1 MLLKKMYRLLLMLL
15 LCVSF
20 YGTAQT
26 NCDEVTPRITQ
37 FNPASFQNNVYTV
50 DYYRNVTISADIAS
64 TTINPADVTFR
75 WDFGNGALVYGQNL
89 NYNFGQAGTITLIL
103 TALYNGCEVATTYTI
118 NVQNGNPFSLYRQ
131 FNGRYDYLAIGN
143 TLNMQENAGILVSDE
158 CGILTQS
165 SANLSILPTQRIEA
179 AYLYWAGSGLG
190 DFDIR
195 LNNIPVSA
203 QRTFFSTIDL
213 GSNRHKPS
221 FGAFAD
227 VTSIVQNSGTYTV
240 SDFNISQTLANDL
253 DYCYNGINF
262 GGWSVIIVY
271 SNGILPYNQ
280 VSIYDG
286 FKTVDQHNPLLQIYL
301 DNLNVVNTAGAKIG
315 FLAWEGDAAGDTG
328 ESLRINGVAIGS
340 TPLNPT
346 DAPLNPINNPFNGTN
361 SFTGARDLWNMDID
375 FYNIQD
381 RINVG
386 DTDLDVTLTTGQDAV
401 IVHNI
406 VTVVNSELPDA
417 SIEMFFHAGDEI
429 CGNRELL
436 LVYEAKNYNST
447 APLPA
452 GTPIAIYADGVLVG
466 TTATT
471 MQLPIGSSEINTYT
485 LTLPASV
492 PDTFN
497 LTMAVD
503 DDGTG
508 VGSVRETDES
518 NNTYTEQIILTTTL
532 PAQTVDPLTEC
543 AVNNGT
549 QAQFDLT
556 QATTQIL
563 GYDLDYYP
571 TAADAAVPQNIIA
584 DPQHYLSATG
594 TAYVRIYNVATPV
607 CYSIEPI
614 SLTVNNGP
622 ALTRY
627 TTPFIY
633 VACPDMTS
641 SNTAVITSLNAI
653 APNLKDEAFQPLAL
667 LATPGEVLSDYTI
680 TYHATA
686 NDALLGTP
694 TLTDGYTAT
703 DGAIIYVRAQANSG
717 NNCVSVGQV
726 EFHIERPVVVNPTP
740 LAVCGTSG
748 SVTFNLS
755 LKNAEI
761 ATQPNTYL
769 IRYYDS
775 QTAATAGGTNNLSAT
790 SYVGAN
796 NQQVYARV
804 EDAVTGCYSIA
815 TFQLIVNPTPA
826 ATQPNPLSVCEGTT
840 PGYGTFNLRSIES
853 GLGLVPL
860 SNYVITYH
868 VDQPSADAGTPEIT
882 GVTAYTNTVANA
894 QTVYVRITPVGT
906 PGCYQ
911 TLQLQLVINPK
922 PAAPLVTD
930 YALCDDP
937 LVPGSNATFNL
948 TTKNNEATAGNTT
961 LTVTYYTSLT
971 AADAGTGAITT
982 PANYTVNGTSQIIYV
997 RVQNAQ
1003 GCYNTGSFNLVV
1015 SPAPVLS
1022 IGTPEFR
1029 ACERTAGRGE
1039 FSLTHFTDVILGATS
1054 PYTIKYYESMAD
1066 AAANNTRN
1074 ITANPY
1080 MGQIGPI
1087 YGLVTDPATGCSTI
1101 ITIDLVV
1108 EVNWVIAIPQPLEAC
1123 DADNDGVAVF
1133 NLQPVI
1139 DQIRLGISS
1148 PVTITVHETPEDAA
1162 FGTGENAITN
1172 VTAYSNILRLTG
1184 GRTQTLYIRVSSAA
1198 TECFSIVPL
1207 QLVVNPAPVIPE
1219 PLQDYEICDNGTSD
1233 NDGQGIFDLTTYRP
1247 VVLNGL
1253 SASQYSVS
1261 YYESANNA
1269 IAGTAAIPTPATYL
1283 SANNIIY
1290 IRLTNNATGCF
1301 DTAPLELIVNPL
1313 PIVTQPT
1320 PMNLCDVNNPGDER
1334 ELFDLTSKINE
1345 ITGGV
1350 NGLRV
1355 TFHTT
1360 YNGAENNTNLVTN
1373 PTAFLGTPGVQSV
1386 FVRVA
1391 NDVSGCY
1398 RIVILDV
1405 RVVPLPRLTMPA
1417 TQELTVCDTDG
1428 SGFGVFN
1435 LQDLSQG
1442 MINNGANLTVDFYL
1456 TNLSAELGINK
1467 ITNTSAFQN
1476 ISPNV
1481 QFVYAVAT
1489 DVLTGCRSIVY
1500 PLQLTVA
1507 EAPKIIT
1514 LQDITLCDDQDTY
1527 GQDGVVTF
1535 DLTTQNA
1542 AILTQLGVTSLAGYN
1557 VYYFASEPAANAGF
1571 PRITMPE
1578 IFRGVEGQEIYARVE
1593 VIATSCY
1600 TVAGFTLHV
1609 NAPQEL
1615 RHPDNYIICD
1625 NVLPNDNRGVFDL
1638 TTRNDEILTPTGIG
1652 ESNIVTYFVTEADR
1666 DANRNA
1672 ITTPEAFTNTMN
1684 PQVVFVRV
1692 TTPEGCVSKES
1703 LTLMVNNPPAPNLNP
1718 LPLEVCD
1725 YTTPYD
1731 GFEPFNLND
1740 AVANI
1745 LAGDSF
1751 SSVTF
1756 YASQADLDA
1765 NMPIPV
1771 SSWAT
1776 YVNTVA
1782 WNDTVLARVA
1792 RTNSAPGSPECA
1804 VVVTLSLKVNPLPQ
1818 ITEANGDIQNYT
1830 ICSANAG
1837 TGYEVFNL
1845 LNHIQGLLTASGNNP
1860 ADYYVRFYASMADV
1874 AAGRALPYVYTN
1886 TTRYQQ
1892 QIFVRVQNTVT
1903 GCEFTAPL
1911 WLNAGVTPTVH
1922 PIVVN
1927 ATITECD
1934 NADGV
1939 DDGYAIF
1946 DLTAAGQEAL
1956 GTPAPANYSV
1966 QYFTSAT
1973 DAAGNINPIATPT
1986 AFRNTI
1992 YGSQQIWV
2000 RITNETTPGK
2010 CYVVLNFNIVVNTL
2024 QIPLLSSTGGHD
2036 TLCVDYNNGTVYRY
2050 VVLNSSLVNTGYTY
2064 RWYLN
2069 TDLLPAGGA
2078 SYTATAPGDYT
2089 LQITDAFGCTVTSA
2103 VFTVQ
2108 QSGPAGLI
2116 GDGIVVSNAFT
2127 SNQTVTVLAQGYGEY
2142 QYSIAPEGEPATG
2155 PWQNSNVFENLPLGY
2170 YTVYIRDIKTDDT
2183 CDMVPIPGGSVI
2195 DYPKFFTPNAD
2206 GYNDYWNITGMTQQ
2220 RYPDAKIM
2228 IFDRYG
2234 KLLKQIRP
2242 AQDANDNSGWDGT
2255 YNGHP
2260 LPSDDYWFSIEFTE
2274 NGIKREYK
2282 AHFAM
2287 KR

>member
-1 MLLKKMYRLLLMLL
+1 MLLKKMYRLLLLLL
-15 LCVSF
+15 LCLPF
-20 YGTAQT
+20 LGTAQI
-26 NCDEVTPRITQ
+26 NCDEITPSITQ
-37 FNPASFQNNVYTV
+37 FTPASFQNNIYTV

-75 WDFGNGALVYGQNL
+75 WDFGNSAYVYGQNL
-89 NYNFGQAGTITLIL
+89 NYSFGQAGTITLIL

-143 TLNMQENAGILVSDE
+143 TLNIQENASILESSE
-158 CGILTQS
+158 CGVLTQS
-165 SANLSILPTQRIEA
+165 SANLSVLPSQRIEA

-190 DFDIR
+190 DFDVT

-203 QRTFFSTIDL
+203 ERTFFSTTDL

-227 VTSIVQNSGTYTV
+227 VTGIVRNSGTYTV
-240 SDFNISQTLANDL
+240 SDFDISDTLEHDL
-253 DYCYNGINF
+253 DYCYEGINF
-262 GGWSVIIVY
+262 AGWSVIIVY
-271 SNGILPYNQ
+271 SDSSLPYNQ
-280 VSIYDG
+280 VGVYDG
-286 FKTVDQHNPLLQIYL
+286 FKTVDQYNSLLQIYL

-315 FLAWEGDAAGDTG
+315 FLAWEGDAAGSTN
-328 ESLRINGVAIGS
+328 ESIRINGTAIGNP
-340 TPLNPT
+340 PLNPV
-346 DAPLNPINNPFNGTN
+346 NNPFNSTN
-361 SFTGARDLWNMDID
+361 SFTGATNLWNMDID
-375 FYNIQD
+375 FYNIQN

-386 DTDLDVTLTTGQDAV
+386 DTDLDVTLTTAQDAV
-401 IVHNI
+401 IVNNI

-471 MQLPIGSSEINTYT
+471 TQLPIGSSEINTFT

-497 LTMAVD
+497 LTMAID

-508 VGSVRETDES
+508 TGSVRETDES

-532 PAQTVDPLTEC
+532 PAQTVDPLTAC
-543 AVNNGT
+543 AVSDGT

-556 QATTQIL
+556 QATTQIV
-563 GYDLDYYP
+563 GFDLDYYP
-571 TAADAAVPQNIIA
+571 TAADAAVPQNIIT

-594 TAYVRIYNVATPV
+594 TAYVRIYNVAIPV

-627 TTPFIY
+627 TAPFVY
-633 VACPDMTS
+633 VACPDVTG
-641 SNTAVITSLNAI
+641 SNTATITSLNNI
-653 APNLKDEAFQPLAL
+653 APNLKDEALQPLAL

-680 TYHATA
+680 TYHTNQ
-686 NDALLGTP
+686 NDALLGNAA
-694 TLTDGYTAT
+694 LTDGYTAT
-703 DGAIIYVRAQANSG
+703 HGDIIYVRVLANSG

-726 EFHIERPVVVNPTP
+726 QFHIERPVVVNPTP
-740 LAVCGTSG
+740 LEVCGTSG
-748 SVTFNLS
+748 SGTFNLS
-755 LKNAEI
+755 LKDTEVA
-761 ATQPNTYL
+761 AQPNTYT

-775 QTAATAGGTNNLSAT
+775 QTAAEAGGTNNLSAT
-790 SYVGAN
+790 SYVGTN
-796 NQQVYARV
+796 NQQIYVRV

-815 TFQLIVNPTPA
+815 TFRLIVNPAPA
-826 ATQPNPLSVCEGTT
+826 AAVPGSLSVCEGTT
-840 PGYGTFNLRSIES
+840 SGFNTFNLRSIEA

-860 SNYVITYH
+860 SDYVITYH
-868 VDQPSADAGTPEIT
+868 ADQPSADAGTPQIT

-894 QTVYVRITPVGT
+894 QTIYVRITPVGT

-911 TLQLQLVINPK
+911 TVPLQLVVNPK

-930 YALCDDP
+930 YSLCDDP

-948 TTKNNEATAGNTT
+948 TTKNIEANAGNAA

-971 AADAGTGAITT
+971 AADAGTGAIAAPTS
-982 PANYTVNGTSQIIYV
+982 YTVNGTSQTIYV

-1003 GCYNTGSFNLVV
+1003 GCYSTGSFNLIV

-1029 ACERTAGRGE
+1029 VCERTAGRGE
-1039 FSLTHFTDVILGATS
+1039 FSLTHFTDVILGGTS
-1054 PYTIKYYESMAD
+1054 PYTIKYYESIAD
-1066 AAANNTRN
+1066 AAANATNN

-1080 MGQIGPI
+1080 MGQTGFI
-1087 YGLVTDPATGCSTI
+1087 YGLVTDATTGCSTI
-1101 ITIDLVV
+1101 VTINLVV

-1123 DADNDGVAVF
+1123 DADNDGVATF
-1133 NLQPVI
+1133 NLQPVL

-1148 PVTITVHETPEDAA
+1148 PVTITVHETPEDAS
-1162 FGTGENAITN
+1162 FGTGVNPIAN
-1172 VTAYSNILRLTG
+1172 VTVYSNILRLTG
-1184 GRTQTLYIRVSSAA
+1184 SRVQTLYIRVSSAA

-1207 QLVVNPAPVIPE
+1207 QLVVNPAPVIPA

-1253 SASQYSVS
+1253 SAAQYTVT
-1261 YYESANNA
+1261 YYETANDA
-1269 IAGTAAIPTPATYL
+1269 IANTAAISAPATYL
-1283 SANNIIY
+1283 SASSVIY

-1313 PIVTQPT
+1313 PVVTQPT

-1350 NGLRV
+1350 NGLNV
-1355 TFHTT
+1355 TFHNT
-1360 YNGAENNTNLVTN
+1360 YSGAENNTDFVSN

-1386 FVRVA
+1386 LVRVA

-1405 RVVPLPRLTMPA
+1405 RVVPLPVLTLPT

-1435 LQDLSQG
+1435 LQELSRD
-1442 MINNGANLTVDFYL
+1442 MINNGVNLTVDYYL
-1456 TNLSAELGINK
+1456 TYLNAELGINK
-1467 ITNTSAFQN
+1467 ITNISAFQN
-1476 ISPNV
+1476 IIPNV

-1489 DVLTGCRSIVY
+1489 NTVTGCRSVVY
-1500 PLQLTVA
+1500 TLQLTVA
-1507 EAPKIIT
+1507 EAPKAIS
-1514 LQDITLCDDQDTY
+1514 LQDITLCDDHDTF

-1535 DLTTQNA
+1535 DLTTQNT
-1542 AILTQLGVTSLAGYN
+1542 AILTQLGVTSLTGYN
-1557 VYYFASEPAANAGF
+1557 VYYFASEAAAHAGF

-1578 IFRGVEGQEIYARVE
+1578 AFRGVEGQEIYVRVA
-1593 VIATSCY
+1593 VIATGCY
-1600 TVAGFTLHV
+1600 TVADFTLHV

-1615 RHPDNYIICD
+1615 HHPDNYIICD
-1625 NVLPNDNRGVFDL
+1625 NVLPNDSGGVFDL
-1638 TTRNDEILTPTGIG
+1638 TTRNDEILTPWGIG

-1666 DANRNA
+1666 DANLNA
-1672 ITTPEAFTNTMN
+1672 ITSPEAFTNTMN

-1692 TTPEGCVSKES
+1692 TTPFGCVSKES

-1718 LPLEVCD
+1718 LPLVECD

-1740 AVANI
+1740 AVGNI

-1756 YASQADLDA
+1756 YANRSDLDA
-1765 NMPIPV
+1765 NMPIPA
-1771 SSWAT
+1771 SNLAT
-1776 YVNTVA
+1776 YVNAVA

-1804 VVVTLSLKVNPLPQ
+1804 VVVTLSLQVNPLPQ
-1818 ITEANGDIQNYT
+1818 ITEASGDIQNYT
-1830 ICSANAG
+1830 ICSATAG

-1845 LNHIQGLLTASGNNP
+1845 LNHVQGLLTASGNNP
-1860 ADYYVRFYASMADV
+1860 AHYYVRFYASMADL

-1886 TTRYQQ
+1886 TVQYQQ

-1911 WLNAGVTPTVH
+1911 WLNAGVTPMVN

-1939 DDGYAIF
+1939 DDGYAVF
-1946 DLTAAGQEAL
+1946 DLTVAGQEAL

-1973 DAAGNINPIATPT
+1973 DAASNINPIATPT
-1986 AFRNTI
+1986 AFRNTV
-1992 YGSQQIWV
+1992 YGGQQIWV

-2010 CYVVLNFNIVVNTL
+2010 CYVVLDFNIVVNTL
-2024 QIPLLSSTGGHD
+2024 QTPLITSTGGHD
-2036 TLCVDYNNGTVYRY
+2036 TLCVDYNNGAVYRY
-2050 VVLNSSLVNTGYTY
+2050 VELNSSLVNAGYTY
-2064 RWYLN
+2064 SWYIN
-2069 TDLLPAGGA
+2069 GTQLPGAASA
-2078 SYTATAPGDYT
+2078 SYTASAAGDYT

-2108 QSGPAGLI
+2108 QSGPASLK

-2127 SNQTVTVLAQGYGEY
+2127 DNQTVTVLAEGFGEY
-2142 QYSIAPEGEPATG
+2142 QYSIAPEGEPATS

-2170 YTVYIRDIKTDDT
+2170 YTVYIRDIKTDDA
-2183 CDMVPIPGGSVI
+2183 CDMVPVPGVSVI

-2206 GYNDYWNITGMTQQ
+2206 GYNDYWNITGMTQSH
-2220 RYPDAKIM
+2220 YPDAKIM
-2228 IFDRYG
+2228 IYDRYG

-2242 AQDANDNSGWDGT
+2242 AQGATDNSGWDGT

-2282 AHFAM
+2282 AHFAL

>member
-1 MLLKKMYRLLLMLL
+1 MLLKKMYRLLLLLL
-15 LCVSF
+15 LCLPF
-20 YGTAQT
+20 LGTAQI
-26 NCDEVTPRITQ
+26 NCDEITPRITQ
-37 FNPASFQNNVYTV
+37 FNPASFQNNIYTV

-75 WDFGNGALVYGQNL
+75 WDFGNNAFVYGQNL
-89 NYNFGQAGTITLIL
+89 NYSFGQAGTITLIL
-103 TALYNGCEVATTYTI
+103 TALYNGCEMATTYTI

-190 DFDIR
+190 DFDVK

-240 SDFNISQTLANDL
+240 SDFNISQTLASDL

-262 GGWSVIIVY
+262 GGWSVVIVY
-271 SNGILPYNQ
+271 SDSILPYNQ
-280 VSIYDG
+280 VGVYDG

-315 FLAWEGDAAGDTG
+315 FLAWEGDAAGSTN
-328 ESLRINGVAIGS
+328 ESLKINGTAIGNS
-340 TPLNPT
+340 LNPVT
-346 DAPLNPINNPFNGTN
+346 NPFNSTN
-361 SFTGARDLWNMDID
+361 SFTGATNLWNMDID
-375 FYNIQD
+375 FYNIQN

-386 DTDLDVTLTTGQDAV
+386 DTDLDVTLTTSQDAV

-447 APLPA
+447 APLPV
-452 GTPIAIYADGVLVG
+452 GTPIAIYADNVLVG

-471 MQLPIGSSEINTYT
+471 TQLPIGSSEINTYT

-497 LTMAVD
+497 LTMAID

-532 PAQTVDPLTEC
+532 PAQTIDSLTEC

-556 QATTQIL
+556 QATTQII

-571 TAADAAVPQNIIA
+571 TAADAAASQNIIT

-594 TAYVRIYNVATPV
+594 MAYVRIYNAATPV

-614 SLTVNNGP
+614 PLTVNDGP
-622 ALTRY
+622 ALSRY
-627 TTPFIY
+627 TTPFVY
-633 VACPDMTS
+633 VACPDATS
-641 SNTAVITSLNAI
+641 SNTATITSLNSI

-680 TYHATA
+680 TYHANQ
-686 NDALLGTP
+686 NDALLGNAA
-694 TLTDGYTAT
+694 LADGYTAT
-703 DGAIIYVRAQANSG
+703 HGDIIYVRVQANSG

-726 EFHIERPVVVNPTP
+726 QFHIERPVVINPTP
-740 LAVCGTSG
+740 LAVCGASG
-748 SVTFNLS
+748 SGTFNLS
-755 LKNAEI
+755 VKNNEI
-761 ATQPNTYL
+761 APQPNTYL

-775 QTAATAGGTNNLSAT
+775 QTFAMAGGTNNLSAT
-790 SYVGAN
+790 SYIGTN

-815 TFQLIVNPTPA
+815 TLQLVVNPIPTA
-826 ATQPNPLSVCEGTT
+826 NQPNPLSVCEGTT
-840 PGYGTFNLRSIES
+840 PGFGTFNLRSIEA
-853 GLGLVPL
+853 GLGLTPL

-868 VDQPSADAGTPEIT
+868 ADQPSADVGTPQIT
-882 GVTAYTNTVANA
+882 GVTAYNNTVANA
-894 QTVYVRITPVGT
+894 QTIYVRVTPVGT

-911 TLQLQLVINPK
+911 TLPLQLVVNQK
-922 PAAPLVTD
+922 PAAPHVTD
-930 YALCDDP
+930 YSLCDDP
-937 LVPGSNATFNL
+937 LVPGSNAAFNL
-948 TTKNNEATAGNTT
+948 TTKNNEATAGNAT
-961 LTVTYYTSLT
+961 LTVTYYTTL
-971 AADAGTGAITT
+971 AAAESGTGFITT
-982 PANYTVNGTSQIIYV
+982 TANYPVNGTSQTIYV

-1003 GCYNTGSFNLVV
+1003 GCYNTGSFNLIV
-1015 SPAPVLS
+1015 SPAPALS

-1039 FSLTHFTDVILGATS
+1039 FSLSHFTDVILGATS
-1054 PYTIKYYESMAD
+1054 PYTIKYYESITD
-1066 AAANNTRN
+1066 AAANNANN

-1080 MGQIGPI
+1080 MGQTGSI
-1087 YGLVTDPATGCSTI
+1087 YGLVTDPSTGCSTI

-1123 DADNDGVAVF
+1123 DADNDGIATF

-1139 DQIRLGISS
+1139 DQIRAGISS
-1148 PVTITVHETPEDAA
+1148 PVTITVHETPEDAS
-1162 FGTGENAITN
+1162 FGTGVNPIAN
-1172 VTAYSNILRLTG
+1172 VTSYSNILRLTG
-1184 GRTQTLYIRVSSAA
+1184 SRVQTLYIKVSSAA

-1207 QLVVNPAPVIPE
+1207 QLVVNPSPVIPT
-1219 PLQDYEICDNGTSD
+1219 PLQDYEVCDNGTSD
-1233 NDGQGIFDLTTYRP
+1233 NDGQGVFDLTTYRP

-1253 SASQYSVS
+1253 SATQYSVT
-1261 YYESANNA
+1261 YYETENDA
-1269 IAGTAAIPTPATYL
+1269 IANTATITTPATYL
-1283 SANNIIY
+1283 SANTIIY
-1290 IRLTNNATGCF
+1290 IRLTNNATGCY

-1360 YNGAENNTNLVTN
+1360 YNGAENNTDFVTN

-1405 RVVPLPRLTMPA
+1405 RVVPLPRLTLPT

-1428 SGFGVFN
+1428 SGFGIFN
-1435 LQDLSQG
+1435 LQDLSQD
-1442 MINNGANLTVDFYL
+1442 MMNNGANLKVDFYL
-1456 TNLSAELGINK
+1456 THLNAELGINK

-1476 ISPNV
+1476 ISPNI
-1481 QFVYAVAT
+1481 QFIYAVAT
-1489 DVLTGCRSIVY
+1489 DAITGCRSIVY
-1500 PLQLTVA
+1500 PLTLTVA
-1507 EAPKIIT
+1507 EAPKAIT
-1514 LQDITLCDDQDTY
+1514 LQDITLCDDFDAN
-1527 GQDGVVTF
+1527 GQDGVIIF
-1535 DLTTQNA
+1535 DLTQQDTT
-1542 AILTQLGVTSLAGYN
+1542 LLSQLGITSLAGYN
-1557 VYYFASEPAANAGF
+1557 VYYFASEAAASAGF
-1571 PRITMPE
+1571 PRLTMPQA
-1578 IFRGVEGQEIYARVE
+1578 FRGVEGQEVYVRVE
-1593 VIATSCY
+1593 VIATGCY
-1600 TVAGFTLHV
+1600 TIAGFTLHV

-1615 RHPDNYIICD
+1615 HHPDNYIICD

-1638 TTRNDEILTPTGIG
+1638 TTRNDEILTSTGIG

-1672 ITTPEAFTNTMN
+1672 ITTPEAFANTMN
-1684 PQVVFVRV
+1684 PQVIFVRV
-1692 TTPEGCVSKES
+1692 TTPDGCVSKES

-1725 YTTPYD
+1725 YTTLYD

-1756 YASQADLDA
+1756 YANQADLDA
-1765 NMPIPV
+1765 NMPIPA

-1776 YVNTVA
+1776 YINAVA

-1804 VVVTLSLKVNPLPQ
+1804 AVVTLSLKVNPLPQ
-1818 ITEANGDIQNYT
+1818 ITEANGDIQSYT
-1830 ICSANAG
+1830 ICSATAG

-1845 LNHIQGLLTASGNNP
+1845 LNHVQGLLTASGNNP

-1874 AAGRALPYVYTN
+1874 SAGRALPYVYTN
-1886 TTRYQQ
+1886 TIQYQQ

-1911 WLNAGVTPTVH
+1911 WLNAGVTPTIN

-1973 DAAGNINPIATPT
+1973 DAAGNINAIVNPT
-1986 AFRNTI
+1986 AFSNTV
-1992 YGSQQIWV
+1992 YGGQQIWV

-2010 CYVVLNFNIVVNTL
+2010 CYVVLSFNIVVNTL
-2024 QIPLLSSTGGHD
+2024 QTPLITSTGGHD
-2036 TLCVDYNNGTVYRY
+2036 TLCIDYNNGTVYRY
-2050 VVLNSSLVNTGYTY
+2050 VVLNSSLVNPGYTY
-2064 RWYLN
+2064 SWYRN
-2069 TDLLPAGGA
+2069 GVQVPGTISA
-2078 SYTATAPGDYT
+2078 SYTVATAGDYT

-2108 QSGPAGLI
+2108 QSGPASLI
-2116 GDGIVVSNAFT
+2116 GNGIVVSNAFT
-2127 SNQTVTVLAQGYGEY
+2127 SNQKVTVLAEGYGEY
-2142 QYSIAPEGEPATG
+2142 QYSIAPEREPATG

-2170 YTVYIRDIKTDDT
+2170 YTVYIRDIKTDDA
-2183 CDMVPIPGGSVI
+2183 CDMVPVPGVSVI

-2206 GYNDYWNITGMTQQ
+2206 GYNDYWNITGMTQA

-2242 AQDANDNSGWDGT
+2242 AQGAIDTSGWDGT